1 MSTAKNMKR
10 NILITS
16 VLFLAISVSGQTSV
30 KTDSSATAYFPFPKV
45 DRRIELLSIV
55 FRLAG
60 NPEYNDEVFKSY
72 TTDIHNHFDK
82 FREHELIR
90 FTREIRD
97 KNGIGYDAVMKMA
110 IYIGQPPAFDPV
122 VPFTRDI
129 PEKRWG
135 KENAEKFLILLK
147 QFYSDADCD
156 SFFNAHQELYRISE
170 ERYKSVY
177 ESVDLN
183 WFKTYYGTEPK
194 GSFNIIPAL
203 GNGGGNYGVKA
214 ELPDGSEVMY
224 AIMQTGM
231 FDSRGMPLYIA
242 GFNLPTLI
250 HEFNHSYVNDL
261 QKKSDREI
269 KDSGFKIYSLMSET
283 MRRQAYGNWET
294 VMNEGLVRASVIRY
308 LVKHNSD
315 ISVARKQMM
324 AEYGRGF
331 FWITGLVDC
340 LGEYENNRDKYPTLE
355 SYMPVI
361 IDFYNREAGGID
373 KMFEIKL

>member
-1 MSTAKNMKR
+1 MSIAKNMKR

-16 VLFLAISVSGQTSV
+16 LLFLAIAVSGQTDLKNDISG
-30 KTDSSATAYFPFPKV
+30 TTYFPLPKV

-60 NPEYNDEVFKSY
+60 NAEYNDEVFKSY
-72 TTDIHNHFDK
+72 TSDIHNHFDK
-82 FREHELIR
+82 FRDNELIK

-97 KNGIGYDAVMKMA
+97 RNGIGYDAVMKMA
-110 IYIGQPPAFDPV
+110 IYICQPPALDPV
-122 VPFTRDI
+122 VPFTKEI
-129 PEKRWG
+129 PDRRWG

-147 QFYSDADCD
+147 QFYNDAECD
-156 SFFNAHQELYRISE
+156 SFFNAHEELYRISE

-214 ELPDGSEVMY
+214 VLTDGSEVMY
-224 AIMQTGM
+224 AIMQTGLI
-231 FDSRGMPLYIA
+231 DRNGLPVYVAS
-242 GFNLPTLI
+242 FNLPTLI
-250 HEFNHSYVNDL
+250 HEFNHSYVNDI
-261 QKKSDREI
+261 QQKSDKEI
-269 KDSGFKIYSLMSET
+269 RDAGVKIYNLMSET

-308 LVKHNSD
+308 MIKHNSN
-315 ISVARKQMM
+315 IEVAGKQMM

-340 LGEYENNRDKYPTLE
+340 LGEYERSRDKYPTLE
-355 SYMPVI
+355 SYMPLI
-361 IDFYNREAGGID
+361 IGFYNREAGKID
-373 KMFEIKL
+373 QMFEIKQ